1 MAPIYRSH
9 ASEPRLPSISSL
21 IKEKG
26 TQVGSLCLAYFALA
40 KKKWMTCHFFFKKSK
55 WYVVFLPSFRS
66 PERWLENT
74 TGGSKFYFS
83 TYFHLKIHN
92 KYHYHVNK
100 LISHFKTPL
109 NRSKKHKIKL
119 EKKSL
124 STTIYFFC
132 KMKASKHLIG
142 LLLVE

>member
-21 IKEKG
+21 IREKG
-26 TQVGSLCLAYFALA
+26 TQVGSCAWPILLWQ
-40 KKKWMTCHFFFKKSK
+40 KKWMTCHIFFFKKSK
-55 WYVVFLPSFRS
+55 WYVVFLPSFWS

-119 EKKSL
+119 EKKISFNHDL
-124 STTIYFFC
+124 FF
-132 KMKASKHLIG
+132 L
-142 LLLVE
+142 